1 MKHKSI
7 LDSFRQMENKLNISI
22 FIIGSILLSISVYI
36 QIENKNR
43 STNRTLEL
51 IAKTL
56 RNDLLEGNQLAVYQL
71 CNAFIASAE
80 FDQITVKRGDELYCD
95 SVKAE
100 HHLSSKKDNIFST
113 YTQKLQAKKM
123 VNIFYTTTPMPNQKA
138 VGTVLASFSYL
149 NIISEAFFLVI
160 VFLFFIMILFFWQK
174 RQKKEIANNLL
185 HPILNFKEL
194 IINNPRD
201 LLKIQSLKNDF
212 QTEELVSLVDNYEM
226 MTKLITQQ
234 EKELVAFT
242 KDKTAIEIAKLV
254 AHDIRSPLESLNSI
268 ISSELSIHPENKDL
282 MIQSI
287 NRINNISNTLLSRAK
302 NKTMNNSE
310 VISIIRMLIQ
320 EKEKTSKVHIQL
332 NTSLNTALAYA
343 NENELARILSNILT
357 NSLEAIYNQ
366 ESGFVKINVDD
377 DGDFW
382 MIVIS
387 DNGSGIRPEDLD
399 KIGSKGLSFGEKVQT
414 GNGLGLYSA
423 INYLKS
429 VGGLFSIQSVYG
441 SGTTIKLKILKQEN
455 AAIHARNFQH
465 VLIDNDK
472 LIHKLWEKY
481 FKKFDLQLN
490 LYSDLETLKS
500 DINRYAPLTR
510 FYIDYDLDDCT
521 GADVI
526 NYLSKLGFKELYLA
540 SGYEQTDFS
549 HLDVKQVIGKKPHF
563 F

>member
-1 MKHKSI
+1 MKRNSI
-7 LDSFRQMENKLNISI
+7 LDSFREMENKLNFSI

-80 FDQITVKRGDELYCD
+80 FDKITVKRGNELYCD
-95 SVKAE
+95 SAKSE
-100 HHLSSKKDNIFST
+100 HHLSSEKDNILSE
-113 YTQKLQAKKM
+113 YAKKLQTKKM
-123 VNIFYTTTPMPNQKA
+123 INIFYSTNPTPDQQA
-138 VGTVLASFSYL
+138 VGAVLASFSYL
-149 NIISEAFFLVI
+149 NIISETFFLVI
-160 VFLFFIMILFFWQK
+160 IFLFLMIILFFWQK
-174 RQKKEIANNLL
+174 RQKKEIADNLL

-201 LLKIQSLKNDF
+201 LQQIQTLKNNF
-212 QTEELVSLVDNYEM
+212 QTEELVSLVENYEM
-226 MTKLITQQ
+226 MTGLIAQQ

-268 ISSELSIHPENKDL
+268 ITSELSLNPENKDL

-302 NKTMNNSE
+302 NKTISNSD
-310 VISIIRMLIQ
+310 VISITRMLIQ
-320 EKEKTSKVHIQL
+320 EKERTSKVRIQL
-332 NTSLNTALAYA
+332 NTSLDTALAYA
-343 NENELARILSNILT
+343 NEHELARILSNILT
-357 NSLEAIYNQ
+357 NSLEAIHNQ
-366 ESGFVKINVDD
+366 ASGLVEISVVD

-387 DNGSGIRPEDLD
+387 DNGSGIRSEDLE
-399 KIGSKGLSFGEKVQT
+399 KIGSKGLSFGEKAQT
-414 GNGLGLYSA
+414 GNGLGLFSA

-441 SGTTIKLKILKQEN
+441 AGTTIRLQILKQEN

-472 LIHKLWEKY
+472 IIHKLWEKH
-481 FKKFDLQLN
+481 FKKFEISLN
-490 LYSDLETLKS
+490 LYSDFETLKS
-500 DINRYAPLTR
+500 DINKYDPQTR

-526 NYLSKLGFKELYLA
+526 GYLAKLGFKELFLA
-540 SGYEQTDFS
+540 SGYEQTD
-549 HLDVKQVIGKKPHF
+549 LPQLEVKQIIGKKPQF